1 MLKTIFNNNQYQDII
16 EWATTPYQNGL
27 TYKNIDLVSID
38 NLSTKELRRNAQQ
51 NEKKWGNKIINAEQN
66 NNWTTRVGEGIVH
79 DVLLKLGKH
88 PKRAKKIDGCCY
100 NPDWETEH
108 AIWEVKSRTW
118 TTSGTAGE
126 KVFGTMYKYSDLPRI
141 YGKPLYIIC
150 VAYQEWELSNS
161 KTKIF
166 GKISEEKRQFL
177 NLAKSLNIHYI
188 KFSDLLFQL

>member
-1 MLKTIFNNNQYQDII
+1 
-16 EWATTPYQNGL
+16 
-27 TYKNIDLVSID
+27 
-38 NLSTKELRRNAQQ
+38 
-51 NEKKWGNKIINAEQN
+51 
-66 NNWTTRVGEGIVH
+66 
-79 DVLLKLGKH
+79 
-88 PKRAKKIDGCCY
+88 
-100 NPDWETEH
+100 
-108 AIWEVKSRTW
+108 
-118 TTSGTAGE
+118 
-126 KVFGTMYKYSDLPRI
+126 MYKYSDLPRI